1 VSASRIEFF
10 FNDAITWVGDG
21 IMFRIFLA
29 SSDVA
34 FCDGL
39 RDEFQREAEFQV
51 CGQTQDVVDAVE
63 MILHLDPDLV
73 VLNEPS
79 PPKSALNVAK
89 LKSAAPGVTV
99 FLVLESS
106 DVAIERRALATG
118 VDAVF
123 EKNEEYSVLL
133 LNARAICGLD

>member
-1 VSASRIEFF
+1 
-10 FNDAITWVGDG
+10 
-21 IMFRIFLA
+21 MFRIFLA

-34 FCDGL
+34 FCEGL
-39 RDEFQREAEFQV
+39 RHELEREAEFQV
-51 CGQTQDVVDAVE
+51 CGRTEDGVDVE
-63 MILHLDPDLV
+63 MILHLNPALV
-73 VLNEPS
+73 VLNEQS

-89 LKSAAPGVTV
+89 LKSAAPEVTV

-106 DVAIERRALATG
+106 DVAIERRALASG

-123 EKNEEYSVLL
+123 EKNEDLSALL